1 VPLIAIWNGDP
12 AIGVS
17 APLEEFIE
25 NTEIVLEVVLLLMA

>member
-1 VPLIAIWNGDP
+1 LIAIGNGD
-12 AIGVS
+12 AATGVS